1 MVTGSSS
8 SSALAV
14 GLAAVLALSAATST
28 AEGAHLGM
36 VGSRR
41 SVGPYSTLQL
51 HARQYGA
58 DAPGQRQ
65 STGSWLR
72 MLAEIRHPLFT
83 ACASL
88 CIRTKIEEAADP
100 GLATCE
106 FRCAAHDL
114 TPY

>member
-1 MVTGSSS
+1 MIADRRTRRGSRSRMVTGSSS

-65 STGSWLR
+65 STGF
-72 MLAEIRHPLFT
+72 M
-83 ACASL
+83 
-88 CIRTKIEEAADP
+88 ADDV
-100 GLATCE
+100 G
-106 FRCAAHDL
+106 
-114 TPY
+114 